1 MLLSKK
7 LYSLILVFTMAASV
21 AIAQVPQQ
29 MPQQQQQEIDV
40 SDGEI
45 NQFASVFVELQTMNE
60 GVQQEMM
67 SAVEEEGIEVERF
80 NQIMQAQQ
88 DPNQDVDANEEELQ
102 NFAKASQAVEQ
113 IQAKVQ
119 KEMEKVITENDLTVE
134 RYQQIMMAV
143 RSDAELQQRLQQKI
157 QQDQEE

>member
-7 LYSLILVFTMAASV
+7 LYSFILVFTMAASV
-21 AIAQVPQQ
+21 AFAQVPQQ
-29 MPQQQQQEIDV
+29 MPQQQQDIDV

-45 NQFASVFVELQTMNE
+45 NQFASVFVELQSMNQ

-67 SAVEEEGIEVERF
+67 SAVEEEGIEVQRF

-88 DPNQDVDANEEELQ
+88 DPNKEVEANEEELQ

-119 KEMEKVITENDLTVE
+119 KQMEKVITENDLTVQ

-143 RSDAELQQRLQQKI
+143 RTDTELQQRLQQKI
-157 QQDQEE
+157 QQDQE

>member
-7 LYSLILVFTMAASV
+7 LYSFILVFTMAASV
-21 AIAQVPQQ
+21 AFAQVPQQ
-29 MPQQQQQEIDV
+29 MPQQRDIDV

-45 NQFASVFVELQTMNE
+45 NQFASVFVELQSMNQ

-67 SAVEEEGIEVERF
+67 SAVEEEGIEVQRF

-88 DPNQDVDANEEELQ
+88 DPNKEVEANEEELQ

-119 KEMEKVITENDLTVE
+119 KEMEKVITENDLTVQ

-143 RSDAELQQRLQQKI
+143 RTDTELQQRLQQKI
-157 QQDQEE
+157 QQGQE

>member
-7 LYSLILVFTMAASV
+7 LYSFILVFTMAASV
-21 AIAQVPQQ
+21 AFAQVPQQ
-29 MPQQQQQEIDV
+29 MPQQQDIDV

-45 NQFASVFVELQTMNE
+45 NQFASVFVELQSMNQ
-60 GVQQEMM
+60 GVQQKMM
-67 SAVEEEGIEVERF
+67 SAVEEEGIEVQRF

-88 DPNQDVDANEEELQ
+88 DPNKEVEANEEELQ

-119 KEMEKVITENDLTVE
+119 KEMEKVITENDLTVQ

-143 RSDAELQQRLQQKI
+143 RSDTELQQRLQQKI
-157 QQDQEE
+157 QQDQE

>member
-21 AIAQVPQQ
+21 AFAQVPQQ
-29 MPQQQQQEIDV
+29 MPQQQQDIDV

-45 NQFASVFVELQTMNE
+45 NQFASVFVELQSMNQ

-67 SAVEEEGIEVERF
+67 SAVADEGIEVQRF
-80 NQIMQAQQ
+80 NEIMQAQQ
-88 DPNQDVDANEEELQ
+88 DPNQEVDASEDELQ

-119 KEMEKVITENDLTVE
+119 KEMEKVITENDLTVQ

-143 RSDAELQQRLQQKI
+143 RTDTELQQRLQQKI
-157 QQDQEE
+157 QQDQE

>member
-7 LYSLILVFTMAASV
+7 LYSLILVFTLAASV

-29 MPQQQQQEIDV
+29 MPQQQQEIDV

-45 NQFASVFVELQTMNE
+45 NQFASVFVELQSMNQ

-119 KEMEKVITENDLTVE
+119 KEMEEVITENDLTVQ

-143 RSDAELQQRLQQKI
+143 RNDAELQQRLQQKI
-157 QQDQEE
+157 QQDQE

>member
-7 LYSLILVFTMAASV
+7 LYSLILIFTMAASV
-21 AIAQVPQQ
+21 AFAQVPQQ
-29 MPQQQQQEIDV
+29 MPQQQEIDV

-45 NQFASVFVELQTMNE
+45 NQFASVFVELQSMNQ

-67 SAVEEEGIEVERF
+67 SAVEEEGIEVQRF

-88 DPNQDVDANEEELQ
+88 DPNREVDANEEELQ

-119 KEMEKVITENDLTVE
+119 KEMEKVITKNDLTVQ

-143 RSDAELQQRLQQKI
+143 RTDTELGQRLQQKI
-157 QQDQEE
+157 QQGQE

>member
-7 LYSLILVFTMAASV
+7 LYSFILVFTMAASV
-21 AIAQVPQQ
+21 AFAQVPQQ
-29 MPQQQQQEIDV
+29 MPQQQDIDV

-45 NQFASVFVELQTMNE
+45 NQFASVFVELQSMNQ

-67 SAVEEEGIEVERF
+67 SAVEEEGIEVQRF

-88 DPNQDVDANEEELQ
+88 DPNKEVEANEEELQ

-119 KEMEKVITENDLTVE
+119 KEMEKVITENDLTVQ

-143 RSDAELQQRLQQKI
+143 RSDTELQQRLQQKI
-157 QQDQEE
+157 QQDQE

>member
-7 LYSLILVFTMAASV
+7 LYSFILVFTMAASV
-21 AIAQVPQQ
+21 AFAQVPQQ
-29 MPQQQQQEIDV
+29 MPQQQDIDV

-45 NQFASVFVELQTMNE
+45 NQFASVFVELQSMNQ

-67 SAVEEEGIEVERF
+67 SAVEEEGIEVQRF

-88 DPNQDVDANEEELQ
+88 DPNKEVEANEEELQ

-119 KEMEKVITENDLTVE
+119 KQMEKVITENDLTVQ

-143 RSDAELQQRLQQKI
+143 RTDTELQQRLQQKI
-157 QQDQEE
+157 QQDQE

>member
-7 LYSLILVFTMAASV
+7 LYSFILVFTMAASV
-21 AIAQVPQQ
+21 AFAQVPQQ
-29 MPQQQQQEIDV
+29 MPQQQDIDV

-45 NQFASVFVELQTMNE
+45 NQFASVFVELQSMNQ
-60 GVQQEMM
+60 GVQQKMM
-67 SAVEEEGIEVERF
+67 SAVEEEGIEVQRF

-88 DPNQDVDANEEELQ
+88 DPNKEVEANEEELQ

-119 KEMEKVITENDLTVE
+119 KEMEKVITENDLTVQ

-143 RSDAELQQRLQQKI
+143 RTDTELQQRLQQKI
-157 QQDQEE
+157 QQGQE

>member
-1 MLLSKK
+1 MLFTKRFFGLV
-7 LYSLILVFTMAASV
+7 LVFTMAASV
-21 AIAQVPQQ
+21 AFAQVPQQ
-29 MPQQQQQEIDV
+29 MPQQQEIDV

-45 NQFASVFVELQTMNE
+45 DQFASVFVELQSMNQE
-60 GVQQEMM
+60 IQQEMM
-67 SAVEEEGIEVERF
+67 GAVKDEGIEVQRF

-88 DPNQDVDANEEELQ
+88 DPNQEVDASEEELQ

-119 KEMEKVITENDLTVE
+119 KEMEDVITKNDLTVQ

-143 RSDAELQQRLQQKI
+143 RNDADLQQRLQQKI
-157 QQDQEE
+157 QQDQE

>member
-21 AIAQVPQQ
+21 AFAQVPQQ
-29 MPQQQQQEIDV
+29 MPQQQQEIDV

-45 NQFASVFVELQTMNE
+45 NQFASVFVELQSMNQ

-67 SAVEEEGIEVERF
+67 SAVEEEGIEVQRF

-88 DPNQDVDANEEELQ
+88 DPNQEVDANEEELQ

-119 KEMEKVITENDLTVE
+119 KEMEKVITENDLTVQ

-143 RSDAELQQRLQQKI
+143 RTDTELQQRLQQKI
-157 QQDQEE
+157 QEGQ

>member
-29 MPQQQQQEIDV
+29 MPQQQQEIDV

-67 SAVEEEGIEVERF
+67 SAVEEEGIEVQRF

>member
-7 LYSLILVFTMAASV
+7 LYSLILIFTMAASV
-21 AIAQVPQQ
+21 AFAQVPQQ
-29 MPQQQQQEIDV
+29 MPQQQEIDV

-45 NQFASVFVELQTMNE
+45 NQFASVFVELQSMNQ

-67 SAVEEEGIEVERF
+67 SAVEEEGIEVQRF

-88 DPNQDVDANEEELQ
+88 DPNREVDANEEELQ

-119 KEMEKVITENDLTVE
+119 KEMEKVITKNDLTVQ

-143 RSDAELQQRLQQKI
+143 RTDTELQQRLQQKI
-157 QQDQEE
+157 QQGQE